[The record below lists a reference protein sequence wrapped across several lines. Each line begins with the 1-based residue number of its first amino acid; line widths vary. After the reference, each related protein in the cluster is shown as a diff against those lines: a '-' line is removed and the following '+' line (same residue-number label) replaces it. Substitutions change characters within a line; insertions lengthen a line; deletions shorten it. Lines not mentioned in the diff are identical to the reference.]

1 MKEPEHHP
9 PDNRPPLG
17 RAARQSLWLLLLLL
31 ILTQYPL
38 LTLFNDGAPLFSG
51 FPVLFCYL
59 TGVFLFFFVLF
70 ILLIRDKE

>member
-9 PDNRPPLG
+9 PERRPHLG
-17 RAARQSLWLLLLLL
+17 RAIRQSLWLLLLLL

-38 LTLFNDGAPLFSG
+38 LSLFNDGTPLVFG

-59 TGVFLFFFVLF
+59 TGVFLIFFVLF